1 MKKVIKCTLNSAD
14 SCADDELYFTV
25 NDMIYLLNSIAQ
37 LQDYEIYATELITA
51 FCFQSAITS
60 MNLKPEIF

>member
-1 MKKVIKCTLNSAD
+1 MKKVIKCTLNSVD

-37 LQDYEIYATELITA
+37 LQDYETEIDNSILLSIGDYIYELKT
-51 FCFQSAITS
+51 
-60 MNLKPEIF
+60 

>member
-1 MKKVIKCTLNSAD
+1 MKKVIKCTLSSAD

-37 LQDYEIYATELITA
+37 LQDYEIYATEIDNSILLSIGDY
-51 FCFQSAITS
+51 IYE
-60 MNLKPEIF
+60 LKN

>member
-37 LQDYEIYATELITA
+37 LPQLQGYEIYATEIDNSVLLSIGDY
-51 FCFQSAITS
+51 IYE
-60 MNLKPEIF
+60 LKT

>member
-25 NDMIYLLNSIAQ
+25 NDMIYLLNSIAE
-37 LQDYEIYATELITA
+37 LQDYEIYATEIDNAVLSFI
-51 FCFQSAITS
+51 S
-60 MNLKPEIF
+60 

>member
-14 SCADDELYFTV
+14 NCADDELYFTV

-37 LQDYEIYATELITA
+37 LQDYEIYATEIDNSILLSIGDY
-51 FCFQSAITS
+51 IYE
-60 MNLKPEIF
+60 LKP

>member
-1 MKKVIKCTLNSAD
+1 MKKVIKCTLILAD

-37 LQDYEIYATELITA
+37 LQDYEIYATEIDNSILLSIGDY
-51 FCFQSAITS
+51 IYE
-60 MNLKPEIF
+60 LKT

>member
-1 MKKVIKCTLNSAD
+1 MKKVIKCTLNLAD

-37 LQDYEIYATELITA
+37 LQDYEIYATEIDNSIQLSIGDY
-51 FCFQSAITS
+51 IYE
-60 MNLKPEIF
+60 LKT

>member
-14 SCADDELYFTV
+14 SCVDDELYFTV

-37 LQDYEIYATELITA
+37 LQDYEIYATEIDNSILLSIGDY
-51 FCFQSAITS
+51 IYE
-60 MNLKPEIF
+60 LKT